1 VIKIAVSACL
11 LGQNVRYDGGSKTI
25 PFIVDELAKQF
36 QIIPVCPESEA
47 GLGTPR
53 PPMHLVQQRER
64 VNAVLVD
71 SPKTN
76 LTQII
81 QSHAEQWW
89 QKNKNIAGLIIK
101 ARSPSCAFKT
111 APLVGENETVSGLF
125 TAYIQKHLAN
135 NCIIDEVALADD
147 SKLNAF
153 LDDITRH

>member
-76 LTQII
+76 LTQTI
-81 QSHAEQWW
+81 QNHAEQWW
-89 QKNKNIAGLIIK
+89 QKNKDIAGLIIK

-111 APLVGENETVSGLF
+111 ASLVDKNEYVSGLF
-125 TAYIQKHLAN
+125 TADIQKHLAN
-135 NCIIDEVALADD
+135 HCIIDEIALADVL
-147 SKLNAF
+147 KLNIF
-153 LDDITRH
+153 LHNVTES

>member
-1 VIKIAVSACL
+1 
-11 LGQNVRYDGGSKTI
+11 
-25 PFIVDELAKQF
+25 
-36 QIIPVCPESEA
+36 
-47 GLGTPR
+47 
-53 PPMHLVQQRER
+53 MHLVQQRER

-76 LTQII
+76 LTQTI
-81 QSHAEQWW
+81 QNHAEQWW
-89 QKNKNIAGLIIK
+89 QKNKDIAGLIIK

-125 TAYIQKHLAN
+125 TVYIQKYLAS

-153 LDDITRH
+153 LNNIT